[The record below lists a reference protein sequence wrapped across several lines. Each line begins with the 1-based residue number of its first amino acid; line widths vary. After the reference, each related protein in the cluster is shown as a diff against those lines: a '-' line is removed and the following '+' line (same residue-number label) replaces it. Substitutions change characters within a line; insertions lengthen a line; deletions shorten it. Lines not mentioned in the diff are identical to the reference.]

1 MREYFIVHNNI
12 GHKFIF
18 NDFLKLILQIFNNF
32 IDRDLLPIFWL
43 SQWNVLDD
51 LDFLVVT
58 DPWIFEPLS
67 LNGIYLTE
75 ENRVNDVHV
84 LLGWV
89 FSNLMHQKHLWKFR
103 DLVDIWNCLLIFVEL
118 LCDYIE
124 IEVVELSLLYHFK
137 LDVLRDFGQNSQ
149 KILHL
154 LHYVLDVSELTP
166 LFQLGFQNLW
176 VYYLC

>member
-1 MREYFIVHNNI
+1 MREYFIVHDNI
-12 GHKFIF
+12 RHKFIF
-18 NDFLKLILQIFNNF
+18 DNFLKLILQVFNNF
-32 IDRDLLPIFWL
+32 IDRNLLPPD
-43 SQWNVLDD
+43 SQRNMLDD
-51 LDFLVVT
+51 LNLLVVT
-58 DPWIFEPLS
+58 DPCVFEPLS

-89 FSNLMHQKHLWKFR
+89 FPNLMHQEHLWKFR
-103 DLVDIWNCLLIFVEL
+103 DLVDIWNCLLILVQL
-118 LCDYIE
+118 LCDNIE
-124 IEVVELSLLYHFK
+124 IEVFELSLFHHFK

-154 LHYVLDVSELTP
+154 LHYVLDVSKLTP
-166 LFQLGFQNLW
+166 LFQLGFQNLR